1 MQSVPNICGPW
12 LSQGA
17 RWVILQGLP
26 PDTTEAD
33 IAEYFGTIGVLKQ
46 DKKARKP
53 KIWLYRDKE
62 TGALKGDGTVSYE
75 DPFSAASAV
84 SWFNGKEFK
93 GEHDDHP
100 QPVMVAH
107 AHDADFL
114 SPSPPEKP
122 FMLSLRQNLCSTTR
136 VGLASQLGR
145 DKGWCKGPCSW
156 RTWRYGRRRWLWA
169 APQGGMVLHL
179 LQGAVVLGTGSVGA
193 ATTTLPSERFAT
205 SAEAPRQKAAEK
217 LCPFNEVALKCSPFL
232 YTQCQGP
239 KYLPALDV
247 TAGGGGGGSGGA
259 FFGGGGGAPPPP
271 GGGREGDWMCT
282 GCGNTNFA
290 FRMNC
295 NKCKAPKGGMGG
307 GGGGGLG

>member
-1 MQSVPNICGPW
+1 MP
-12 LSQGA
+12 
-17 RWVILQGLP
+17 
-26 PDTTEAD
+26 
-33 IAEYFGTIGVLKQ
+33 
-46 DKKARKP
+46 
-53 KIWLYRDKE
+53 
-62 TGALKGDGTVSYE
+62 
-75 DPFSAASAV
+75 SAASWV
-84 SWFNGKEFK
+84 LYGMLC
-93 GEHDDHP
+93 HILLRL
-100 QPVMVAH
+100 H
-107 AHDADFL
+107 A
-114 SPSPPEKP
+114 
-122 FMLSLRQNLCSTTR
+122 RR
-136 VGLASQLGR
+136 GGR
-145 DKGWCKGPCSW
+145 G
-156 RTWRYGRRRWLWA
+156 A
-169 APQGGMVLHL
+169 APEAPALRAVPIVWYDMTYEPLTT
-179 LQGAVVLGTGSVGA
+179 GAVVLGTGSVGA